1 MKRLILM
8 IVILKLIPIQS
19 ILAKGEEIPYYKSKG
34 IIQSEEVRNSNLYT
48 QFDILI
54 DETDPRTKASI
65 KVKAH
70 YFKNK
75 KHGRLPL
82 LIIVPPI
89 NGVGLREK
97 SVTKH
102 FIGQGYS
109 TLIIEPVKNIS
120 DSSVSVSE
128 FENNLLSF
136 VGAVRSAVD
145 VMVEKPE
152 VDSNNVFIWASSMG
166 AIYSSIVIGLDK
178 RINSGII
185 ILGGGSIPDIVTD
198 SKQKYIVRYKRERMI
213 KENLTEDA
221 FRLKMKEAIK
231 IDPLHYAK
239 LRSSSEIFFIMANK
253 DTSVPSKY
261 QHALYE
267 SFGSPEHC
275 KKYNGGH
282 VGALIRSHLFK
293 LKIYSDFTN
302 SRFKKSVMRNRK

>member
-1 MKRLILM
+1 MVRLILM
-8 IVILKLIPIQS
+8 IAVIKLLSIQS
-19 ILAKGEEIPYYKSKG
+19 IMAGGGDIPYYKSKG
-34 IIQSEEVRNSNLYT
+34 IIRSDEVKNSNSYT

-54 DETDPRTKASI
+54 HETDPRTRVPI

-75 KHGRLPL
+75 KQGRLPL

-89 NGVGLREK
+89 DGVSIREK

-109 TLIIEPVKNIS
+109 TLVIEPVRNIS
-120 DSSVSVSE
+120 DSSVSIAE

-136 VGAVRSAVD
+136 VGAVRSAID

-152 VDSNNVFIWASSMG
+152 IDSNNIFVWASSMG
-166 AIYSSIVIGLDK
+166 AIYTSIVIGEDK

-198 SKQKYIVRYKRERMI
+198 SKQKYIVRYKTERMI
-213 KENLTEDA
+213 KEGLTENA
-221 FRLKMKEAIK
+221 FRQKMKEAVK
-231 IDPLHYAK
+231 VDPLHYAR
-239 LRSSSEIFFIMANK
+239 LRTSPEIFFIKANK

-261 QHALYE
+261 QQALYE

-275 KKYNGGH
+275 KKYKGGH
-282 VGALIRSHLFK
+282 VGALMKSHLFK
-293 LKIYSDFTN
+293 LKSYSDFTN
-302 SRFKKSVMRNRK
+302 GRLKK